1 MTLKQ
6 LINASGGPAR
16 CASIWG
22 ITRESVSRII
32 KRNSISR
39 GLIEELIDYH
49 IKEIDVLTSVYNNDS
64 EIDFIIS
71 ERVPPRSKKSI
82 RCGYKE

>member
-1 MTLKQ
+1 MTLKE
-6 LINASGGPAR
+6 LINASGGSAR

-39 GLIEELIDYH
+39 GLLEELIDNH
-49 IKEIDVLTSVYNNDS
+49 IKQISVLVNVLHG
-64 EIDFIIS
+64 EEEVDFTIS
-71 ERVPPRSKKSI
+71 ERRSARTLKQEN
-82 RCGYKE
+82 G

>member
-1 MTLKQ
+1 MTLKD

-22 ITRESVSRII
+22 VTRESVSRMI

-39 GLIEELIDYH
+39 GLIEELVEYH
-49 IKEIDVLTSVYNNDS
+49 IKEIDILTGVYNNES
-64 EIDFIIS
+64 EIDFVITD
-71 ERVPPRSKKSI
+71 RVPPRSKK
-82 RCGYKE
+82 

>member
-1 MTLKQ
+1 MNLKE

-32 KRNSISR
+32 KRNTISR
-39 GLIEELIDYH
+39 GLIEELQQYH
-49 IKEIDVLTSVYNNDS
+49 SDHVNVLFDVLDGDVQVDF
-64 EIDFIIS
+64 EIKARKS
-71 ERVPPRSKKSI
+71 PRSKS
-82 RCGYKE
+82 EQ

>member
-39 GLIEELIDYH
+39 GLLDELI
-49 IKEIDVLTSVYNNDS
+49 KEHKQQQELLSQILLNGSDEVV
-64 EIDFIIS
+64 IS
-71 ERVPPRSKKSI
+71 DRKPPRKKLT
-82 RCGYKE
+82 K